1 MKCIE
6 LSNVK
11 YQASNEKQHVTKII
25 KSEQKRSQILTAA
38 SQLFSEHGFKINM
51 DQIAKAANVSK
62 QTVYSHFK
70 NKDELFETC
79 MQTKCAEREL
89 SPAAFDMDAEVGDE
103 LVKFG
108 VKFQYLLLDEQSR
121 QTFQNAISQANTHP
135 EIASIYLETGP
146 QKTTKLLAD
155 YLQSKIE
162 SGDLTL
168 STSSSP
174 VIAARQLL
182 LMFHGKSAYWG
193 FFGHDSGESD
203 NERLNYTRECVA
215 LFLNGNQPR

>member
-1 MKCIE
+1 M
-6 LSNVK
+6 
-11 YQASNEKQHVTKII
+11 TKII

-38 SQLFSEHGFKINM
+38 SQLFSEYGFKINM

-89 SPAAFDMDAEVGDE
+89 SPAAFDMDAAVGDE

-108 VKFQYLLLDEQSR
+108 VKFQDLLLDEQSR

-155 YLQSKIE
+155 YLQSKIDT
-162 SGDLTL
+162 GDLTL
-168 STSSSP
+168 SASSSP

-193 FFGHDSGESD
+193 FFGHDSGESEE
-203 NERLNYTRECVA
+203 ERLHYTRECVA

>member
-1 MKCIE
+1 M
-6 LSNVK
+6 
-11 YQASNEKQHVTKII
+11 TKII

-51 DQIAKAANVSK
+51 DQIAKAATVSK

-89 SPAAFDMDAEVGDE
+89 SPSAFDMDAEVGDE

-108 VKFQYLLLDEQSR
+108 VKFQDLLLDEQSR

-155 YLQSKIE
+155 YLQSKID

-193 FFGHDSGESD
+193 FFGHESGESEQD
-203 NERLNYTRECVA
+203 RLLYTKECVA
-215 LFLNGNQPR
+215 LFLNGNQTR

>member
-1 MKCIE
+1 M
-6 LSNVK
+6 
-11 YQASNEKQHVTKII
+11 TKII

-38 SQLFSEHGFKINM
+38 SELFSEYGYKINM

-70 NKDELFETC
+70 NKDVLFETC

-89 SPAAFDMDAEVGDE
+89 SPDAFDMNATLEDE

-108 VKFQYLLLDEQSR
+108 VKFQDLLLDEQSR
-121 QTFQNAISQANTHP
+121 QTFQNAVSQSSTHP

-155 YLQSKIE
+155 YLQAKIDT
-162 SGDLTL
+162 GDLTL

-174 VIAARQLL
+174 IIAARQLL
-182 LMFHGKSAYWG
+182 LMFHGKSAYWS
-193 FFGHDSGESD
+193 FFGHDSGESKE
-203 NERLNYTRECVA
+203 ERLNYTRECVA
-215 LFLNGNQPR
+215 LFLNGNQNH

>member
-1 MKCIE
+1 M
-6 LSNVK
+6 
-11 YQASNEKQHVTKII
+11 TKII

-89 SPAAFDMDAEVGDE
+89 SPAAFDMDAAVGDE

-108 VKFQYLLLDEQSR
+108 VKFQDLLLDEQSR
-121 QTFQNAISQANTHP
+121 QTFQNAIS
-135 EIASIYLETGP
+135 
-146 QKTTKLLAD
+146 
-155 YLQSKIE
+155 
-162 SGDLTL
+162 
-168 STSSSP
+168 
-174 VIAARQLL
+174 
-182 LMFHGKSAYWG
+182 
-193 FFGHDSGESD
+193 
-203 NERLNYTRECVA
+203 
-215 LFLNGNQPR
+215 

>member
-1 MKCIE
+1 
-6 LSNVK
+6 
-11 YQASNEKQHVTKII
+11 
-25 KSEQKRSQILTAA
+25 
-38 SQLFSEHGFKINM
+38 M

-89 SPAAFDMDAEVGDE
+89 SPAAFDMDAAVGDE

-108 VKFQYLLLDEQSR
+108 VKFQDLLLDEQSR

-155 YLQSKIE
+155 YLQSKID

-193 FFGHDSGESD
+193 FFGHDSGESEE
-203 NERLNYTRECVA
+203 ERLHYTRECVA